1 MVTKRKATTKAQA
14 KPDVKDT
21 RKKVSKDMLR
31 RFAAEIK
38 LCTNFPLSD
47 KIVEQAI
54 KDFERKEGL

>member
-1 MVTKRKATTKAQA
+1 MVKTKVKTKAKA
-14 KPDVKDT
+14 DTDT
-21 RKKVSKDMLR
+21 RKKVSKDLLR

-38 LCTNFPLSD
+38 RCTNFPLSD

>member
-1 MVTKRKATTKAQA
+1 MRKLKGKA
-14 KPDVKDT
+14 KPEAIAVSKDT
-21 RKKVSKDMLR
+21 REKVSKDMLR

-38 LCTNFPLSD
+38 LGTNFPLSD

>member
-1 MVTKRKATTKAQA
+1 MVVKRKTKPEA
-14 KPDVKDT
+14 KAVAKDT

-38 LCTNFPLSD
+38 ECTNFPLSD

-54 KDFERKEGL
+54 TNFERKEGL

>member
-1 MVTKRKATTKAQA
+1 MPRVKKAKTKA
-14 KPDVKDT
+14 KPEVKDT
-21 RKKVSKDMLR
+21 RKKVSKDLLR